1 LQGVKKEAIEL
12 RDSTQETLAKEEI
25 EEMNSSKKR
34 DSIIKEYRCELS
46 EAEAPRL
53 EDPRDRSTASVL
65 Q

>member
-1 LQGVKKEAIEL
+1 VKKEAIEL

-34 DSIIKEYRCELS
+34 DSIIKEYRCEQ
-46 EAEAPRL
+46 AEVPRL
-53 EDPRDRSTASVL
+53 KDPCDRSTTSVL